1 VKPVV
6 LRRVMIGLAAVGLVL
21 AAYLTYVHYAGIKPV
36 CTAGESCIKVQTS
49 QWALLD
55 GVPVAL
61 LGLIGYAA
69 ILASLLAPDREESR
83 LATLALTMI
92 GFGFSGYLTYREL
105 FSIHAVCEE
114 CATSAVILT
123 VLFVCAVFH
132 YLAGPAAAGPAAA
145 GSAAAGPAAAGSA
158 AAGPAAAG
166 SAAAGSAA
174 AGDPAAAS
182 AAGARTPA
190 EPTAKAAASATLSAD
205 GQ

>member
-145 GSAAAGPAAAGSA
+145 GSAAAG
-158 AAGPAAAG
+158 
-166 SAAAGSAA
+166 SAA